1 MISVII
7 PVYNVEKYIRKCFEC
22 LLKQTYKDLQII
34 VINDGSMDNSIN
46 IINEYIDKFKCIE
59 IINQENMGASIA
71 KNNGLKYAKGEYTLY
86 IDPDDFID
94 EKMIETMYKS
104 AVRNN
109 SDIVLCGYYLYYQ
122 STEKKVKVEYEL
134 NSNKVYSN
142 EKIIEMM
149 LRHEIQGQLCNKL
162 FKTKVLIENNFAME
176 KGRVIE
182 DIFPVFKVV
191 CNVKRISYVDKIL
204 YYYRQHETSA
214 IHTKNVKTMNDYYYA
229 MTCILNYVNE
239 NNIPVNKNSIKIFKA
254 TALLILL
261 KRYQNIYGN
270 KIYNDFKKEEY
281 YNFNLSLY
289 EIIFLKD
296 FSLNY
301 KIKLI
306 LWKIRLFN
314 VYYSFK
320 TKLLVLKN
328 NN

>member
-7 PVYNVEKYIRKCFEC
+7 PIYNVEKYIRKCFES

-34 VINDGSMDNSIN
+34 VVNDGSKDNSIN

-59 IINQENMGASIA
+59 IINQENMGVSIA
-71 KNNGLKYAKGEYTLY
+71 RNNGLKYAKGEYTLY

-104 AVRNN
+104 AVGNN

-122 STEKKVKVEYEL
+122 STEKKIKVEYDL

-142 EKIIEMM
+142 EKIIDMM
-149 LRHEIQGQLCNKL
+149 LRHEIQGQLWNKL
-162 FKTKVLIENNFAME
+162 FKTKVLIENNFTME
-176 KGRVIE
+176 KGRAIE
-182 DIFPVFKVV
+182 DVFPVFKIV
-191 CNVKRISYVDKIL
+191 CNVKRISYVDEIL
-204 YYYRQHETSA
+204 YYYRQNETST
-214 IHTKNVKTMNDYYYA
+214 IHTKNVKIMNDYYYA
-229 MTCILNYVNE
+229 MTCILNYINE
-239 NNIPVNKNSIKIFKA
+239 NNISVNKNSIKIFKA
-254 TALLILL
+254 TALLVLL
-261 KRYQNIYGN
+261 KRYQSIYGN

-289 EIIFLKD
+289 EIMFLKD

-306 LWKIRLFN
+306 LWKMRLFN
-314 VYYSFK
+314 IYYNFK
-320 TKLLVLKN
+320 TRKLVLKSN
-328 NN
+328 N